1 MLGDV
6 ARAASAAEP
15 SSETA
20 VDPLEL
26 RRLQW
31 EIEQLRRQIERQR
44 RMLNAWPDRR
54 TVSGPESAED
64 DRTD

>member
-1 MLGDV
+1 MLGEV

-15 SSETA
+15 SSEET

-44 RMLNAWPDRR
+44 RRLNAWPDRR
-54 TVSGPESAED
+54 RVSAPESAKD
-64 DRTD
+64 DRTG